1 MHAKKTTQ
9 INNLNTKKII
19 TLINIIS
26 KFVILIDGFYG
37 VTETST
43 APAREEE
50 HRAAGS
56 SSTRPRWTIIRAER
70 HRTGAEIQ

>member
-37 VTETST
+37 VTNLPLLKES
-43 APAREEE
+43 
-50 HRAAGS
+50 
-56 SSTRPRWTIIRAER
+56 RPRD
-70 HRTGAEIQ
+70 

>member
-1 MHAKKTTQ
+1 MHAKKTMQ

-37 VTETST
+37 VTKHKLEKWSN
-43 APAREEE
+43 REHE
-50 HRAAGS
+50 AA
-56 SSTRPRWTIIRAER
+56 IMKLK
-70 HRTGAEIQ
+70 QC